1 MQPAPAARETST
13 PSPTLKRYARWILL
27 AVALIGTPLAMG
39 LLQPLPSAPPPAHS
53 GGVLGVITVPRVGR
67 VWVELG
73 DAQRDQTRA
82 AEAIHSMDPHV
93 RIFSD
98 SSRLGQVWQVHRV
111 HPSPS
116 DTHEAELT

>member
-39 LLQPLPSAPPPAHS
+39 LLQPLPSAPPPAHA
-53 GGVLGVITVPRVGR
+53 GGVLGWITVPRVGR

-93 RIFSD
+93 RIFPTAAAWAKCG
-98 SSRLGQVWQVHRV
+98 RFTACTPPLR
-111 HPSPS
+111 
-116 DTHEAELT
+116 THTKPN